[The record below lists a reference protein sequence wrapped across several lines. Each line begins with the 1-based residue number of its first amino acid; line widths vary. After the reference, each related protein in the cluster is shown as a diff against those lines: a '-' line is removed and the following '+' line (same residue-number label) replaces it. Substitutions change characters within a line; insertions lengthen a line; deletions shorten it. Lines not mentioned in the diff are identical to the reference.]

1 MQPSCWA
8 LLKDVLMKKLT
19 TASLLALGLMANT
32 TFSVNAE
39 ESVDVTT
46 QIQEAAASGDTT
58 ALESLVAQLVEANAS
73 NEDVLQQIADAA
85 NAAGMNSDT
94 FTSIAVANG
103 VDATVA
109 SNVTNS
115 FTAAGPGNSQGNS
128 QGGQNANTNNNGVGN
143 GVGGGRTGNRGN
155 GNGGGG
161 GGGGVSENTGN

>member
-1 MQPSCWA
+1 
-8 LLKDVLMKKLT
+8 MKKLT
-19 TASLLALGLMANT
+19 TASLLALGLIANT
-32 TFSVNAE
+32 SFSVNAE

-115 FTAAGPGNSQGNS
+115 FTAAGPGNSQG
-128 QGGQNANTNNNGVGN
+128 GQNANTNNNGVGN

-155 GNGGGG
+155 QGGNGGGG
-161 GGGGVSENTGN
+161 GGGGISETNGN